1 MRIALMGTRGVP
13 ASYSGFETA
22 VEQLGQRLVKR
33 GHEVTVYCR
42 TPHITYPGDS
52 YLGMRLVKLPTIR
65 NKYFDT
71 LFHTFISC
79 LHAWTQRY
87 DVALMFIAGNS
98 LVSWMPRLVGT
109 PVALN
114 VDGLDWKRAK
124 WNRFAK
130 GYIQVAERLSRWLPT
145 CVITDA
151 RVVQDY
157 YQDVYDMETVFIPYG
172 SDIDR
177 KEPGE
182 TLQRLGLTPRGY
194 MLFVGRLVPEN
205 NAHHVLEAFRRLK
218 DRRGLKLVIVGDAPY
233 ANEYID
239 DLKKRASSDP
249 DVIMPGYVFGD
260 GYREL
265 ASNAFASVVA
275 TEVGGTHPVLLEAMA
290 LGNCVVM
297 NDIPTNLETAGNA
310 AIRYAGKRGA
320 DDLARKLA
328 QLVADPSK
336 AEQYRQRASRRA
348 AETYSWERVADQYEE
363 LCRRLGQ
370 RDLKEEANRT
380 SRYRTASVGASPVA
394 Q

>member
-22 VEQLGQRLVKR
+22 VEQLGQRLVAR
-33 GHEVTVYCR
+33 GHDVTVYCR
-42 TPHITYPGDS
+42 TPHITYAGDS

-71 LFHTFISC
+71 LFHTFVSC

-98 LVSWMPRLVGT
+98 LVAWMPRLVGT

-130 GYIQVAERLSRWLPT
+130 LYIQLAERLSRWLPT
-145 CVITDA
+145 CVVTDS
-151 RVVQDY
+151 RVVHDFY
-157 YQDVYDMETVFIPYG
+157 DDVYHMETVFIPYG

-182 TLQRLGLTPRGY
+182 ALERLQLKPRGY
-194 MLFVGRLVPEN
+194 VLFVGRLVPEN
-205 NAHHVLEAFRRLK
+205 NAHHVLEAFLRLEQ
-218 DRRGLKLVIVGDAPY
+218 RRGLKLVIVGDAPY
-233 ANEYID
+233 ATDYI
-239 DLKKRASSDP
+239 LQLRTRAKTDP
-249 DVIMPGYVFGD
+249 DVNMPGYVFGD

-265 ASNAFASVVA
+265 ASNAFVSVVA

-290 LGNCVVM
+290 LGNCVLV
-297 NDIPTNLETAGNA
+297 NDIPTNLETAGRA
-310 AIRYAGKRGA
+310 AIAYSGKLGA
-320 DDLARKLA
+320 EDLSAKLA
-328 QLVADPSK
+328 ELINDPSRV
-336 AEQYRQRASRRA
+336 EQYRRLASRRA
-348 AETYSWERVADQYEE
+348 AETYSWDRVTDQYAE
-363 LCRRLGQ
+363 LCTRLVEGTWE
-370 RDLKEEANRT
+370 KK
-380 SRYRTASVGASPVA
+380 
-394 Q
+394 